1 MPINAPVTDACI
13 DACIPSYHPG
23 RSLMEL
29 LDLLHVQKR
38 ALRKILLVQTGREGL
53 DELLKREGMDTDSF
67 LAKYPLVTLRYIG
80 EDEFDHGATRDMA
93 MQLLCDAEYVL
104 MMTEDAVPYDDE
116 LTERL
121 LSGFYAHP
129 EKTGVRN
136 EKTAAVYARQIARP
150 EAGEAEKYTRMF
162 NYPEEPRLKGLD
174 DVPELGIKTF
184 FCSNVCA
191 MYRRDIYD
199 IAGGFPKGTPFNE
212 DMIYAGHAV
221 SAGYLIYYAADAVVI
236 HSHDY
241 TAVQQFRRN
250 FDLGASQADHP
261 EVFGSV
267 SSQGEGMKL
276 VVAAAGHLLKKGRI
290 KELFHFAA
298 GCAGRYLGYKKGKN
312 YKELSQEKILK
323 YTMNRVYWT
332 RRFAG
337 GRFGDQS

>member
-1 MPINAPVTDACI
+1 MPINAPVTDARI
-13 DACIPSYHPG
+13 DACIPSFHPG

-29 LDLLHVQKR
+29 LDLLHVQTR

-199 IAGGFPKGTPFNE
+199 IAGILNREAILIFRTHLNE
-212 DMIYAGHAV
+212 CHV
-221 SAGYLIYYAADAVVI
+221 SAARNISSVRLIKSLEVASFFSKV
-236 HSHDY
+236 
-241 TAVQQFRRN
+241 N
-250 FDLGASQADHP
+250 FSQ
-261 EVFGSV
+261 
-267 SSQGEGMKL
+267 
-276 VVAAAGHLLKKGRI
+276 LLFQA
-290 KELFHFAA
+290 L
-298 GCAGRYLGYKKGKN
+298 
-312 YKELSQEKILK
+312 LS
-323 YTMNRVYWT
+323 R
-332 RRFAG
+332 
-337 GRFGDQS
+337 

>member
-1 MPINAPVTDACI
+1 MPINDPVI
-13 DACIPSYHPG
+13 DAVIPSYHPDH
-23 RSLMEL
+23 RLLEL
-29 LDLLHVQKR
+29 LDLLHVQKK

-53 DELLKREGMDTDSF
+53 EELLKKEGLDAESF
-67 LAKYPLVTLRYIG
+67 AAGYPLMTVRYIG
-80 EDEFDHGATRDMA
+80 NDEFDHGATRDMA
-93 MQLLCDAEYVL
+93 MQICSDADYVL
-104 MMTEDAVPYDDE
+104 MMTEDAVPAGSD

-129 EKTGVRN
+129 EKTEIRN
-136 EKTAAVYARQIARP
+136 EKTAAVYARQVAAP
-150 EAGEAEKYTRMF
+150 NAGEAEKYTRLF
-162 NYPEEPRLKGLD
+162 NYPEEPRLKGCS
-174 DVPELGIKTF
+174 DVSELGIKTF

-199 IAGGFPKGTPFNE
+199 KAGGFPKGTPFNE

-221 SAGYLIYYAADAVVI
+221 LAGYLIYYAADAAVI

-261 EVFGSV
+261 EVFGAV

-276 VVAAAGHLLKKGRI
+276 VAGTAKYLLKKGRI
-290 KELFHFAA
+290 MELFRFMA
-298 GCAGRYLGYKKGKN
+298 GCAGRYLGYKKGIN

-323 YTMNRVYWT
+323 YTMNRVYWK

-337 GRFGDQS
+337 GNFGDQS